1 MAVVETSDVV
11 VVGGGA
17 CGSTTAYFLREEG
30 LKVTLVDRVKVGQ
43 EASWASAGMIGPTA
57 SPQGDPWFLKVTALS
72 KIIYDDLN
80 ERLYTETGR
89 RIGYGGEGSLSIA
102 LSDAEIEQTKME
114 VEVQEGS
121 GVAAELL
128 TGEEAVK
135 REPALSQEVVSAAF
149 FPEGR
154 FLDARDFTATIALSG
169 QATGV
174 SVYEGWPVT
183 GMVWDGERVIGV
195 RSGADEI
202 HAGIVV
208 NAAGAWA
215 GKLDSKLP
223 HPRLPDSRA
232 DHVRL
237 RPPLR
242 VASQRLEDERVG
254 LRDPQ
259 VRRTGGGGSHPG
271 RLGLPETDHTR
282 RYGRI
287 ERDRPERSSQSFR
300 TTHPGRLDGFETC
313 HTRRVANRRTR
324 STSKRGLSVGGRARG
339 VRYET
344 GAWNRDGPDRSR
356 DGPEAQYTDRTGADR
371 AILVKQVTS
380 QSKLRTDFNARGVFV
395 FVMTPF
401 KINEGS
407 IRKVPDRPPR
417 SRGEYPPLFPHKR
430 REGHGHMRRIG

>member
-1 MAVVETSDVV
+1 MAVLETCDVV

-30 LKVTLVDRVKVGQ
+30 LRVTLLDRVKVGQ
-43 EASWASAGMIGPTA
+43 EASWASAGMIGPTS
-57 SPQGDPWFLKVTALS
+57 SPEGDPWFLKVTSLS

-114 VEVQEGS
+114 VKTQARA
-121 GVAAELL
+121 GVAAERL

-169 QATGV
+169 QAKGV

-183 GMVWDGERVIGV
+183 GMVWDGDRVIGV
-195 RSGADEI
+195 RSGGDEI

-223 HPRLPDSRA
+223 HPVYPNHGQIMSVSGPLCGLRHNVWRTSAWGYVTPRPDGRVVVGATLDDWGFLKQITPEGMGELNEIVQNVLPSLSGRPILD
-232 DHVRL
+232 VWTGL
-237 RPPLR
+237 RPATP
-242 VASQRLEDERVG
+242 D
-254 LRDPQ
+254 
-259 VRRTGGGGSHPG
+259 
-271 RLGLPETDHTR
+271 GLPTIGPDPRASGGYLWAAGHGASGMKQAPGTAMVLTDLVMDR
-282 RYGRI
+282 KPRIPIDQVRI
-287 ERDRPERSSQSFR
+287 ERY
-300 TTHPGRLDGFETC
+300 L
-313 HTRRVANRRTR
+313 
-324 STSKRGLSVGGRARG
+324 
-339 VRYET
+339 
-344 GAWNRDGPDRSR
+344 
-356 DGPEAQYTDRTGADR
+356 
-371 AILVKQVTS
+371 
-380 QSKLRTDFNARGVFV
+380 
-395 FVMTPF
+395 
-401 KINEGS
+401 
-407 IRKVPDRPPR
+407 
-417 SRGEYPPLFPHKR
+417 
-430 REGHGHMRRIG
+430 